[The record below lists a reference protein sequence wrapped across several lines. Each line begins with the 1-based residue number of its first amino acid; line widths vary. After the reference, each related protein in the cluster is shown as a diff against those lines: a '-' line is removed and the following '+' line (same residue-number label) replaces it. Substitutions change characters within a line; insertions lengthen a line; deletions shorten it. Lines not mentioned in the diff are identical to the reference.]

1 MKPFVFK
8 LETLLEIRKKHEEKA
23 NIKLSQA
30 HAALRTAKEFLQ
42 QLQTQQQESFIEF
55 RQKQANKE
63 VSVTDCQVWYNFLS
77 FLKKEIEKQEDVVEK
92 AKQEVLIALK
102 EVEIAMK
109 DRKTVER
116 LKEKRLEQYRIELLK
131 EEQKI
136 LDEIAVSR
144 HGRQEGDE
152 L

>member
-1 MKPFVFK
+1 MFK
-8 LETLLEIRKKHEEKA
+8 LETLLEIRKRREEEA
-23 NIKLSQA
+23 NVKLSQA
-30 HAALRTAKEFLQ
+30 HAVLRAAKEFLQ
-42 QLQTQQQESFIEF
+42 QLQTQQLEAFAEF

-77 FLKKEIEKQEDVVEK
+77 FLKKEIERQEIVVEE
-92 AKQEVLIALK
+92 AKQAVLVALK
-102 EVEIAMK
+102 EVEMAMK

-116 LKEKRLEQYRIELLK
+116 LKEKRLEQYRIEVLK